1 MEKDLVDEKVHSE
14 ETTDLT
20 ISENTLYDESTD
32 IVNQIIGE
40 KDTSRIDELTKLFTL
55 NQRKKDIARI
65 DKLSKLL
72 NLVDDEVS
80 NRLIDTPE
88 SFNNDQLIKYMGTTQ
103 QTLTSLE
110 SNLVNKPIIQ
120 INNQKNE
127 ININDSGLNRESRQK
142 VFDAVMSILNS
153 TDKEVIDI
161 NIEEENDSCEET

>member
-1 MEKDLVDEKVHSE
+1 MDEEKEIEEKVE
-14 ETTDLT
+14 ETALT
-20 ISENTLYDESTD
+20 VPENHLYVESGD
-32 IVNQIIGE
+32 IVNQIINE
-40 KDTSRIDELTKLFTL
+40 KDTEKLEELTKLFTL

-110 SNLVNKPIIQ
+110 NNLTDKPIIQ
-120 INNQKNE
+120 INNQRNE
-127 ININDSGLNRESRQK
+127 INITDSGLNRESRQK
-142 VFDAVMSILNS
+142 VFDTVMAILNKAA
-153 TDKEVIDI
+153 DGDVIDI
-161 NIEEENDSCEET
+161 DVEENE

>member
-1 MEKDLVDEKVHSE
+1 MDEKDIEKVE
-14 ETTDLT
+14 ETAVVVP
-20 ISENTLYDESTD
+20 ENNLYLESSD
-32 IVNQIIGE
+32 IVNQIINE
-40 KDTSRIDELTKLFTL
+40 KDSDKLEELTKLFTL

-72 NLVDDEVS
+72 NLVDDEVAG
-80 NRLIDTPE
+80 RLVDTPE

-110 SNLVNKPIIQ
+110 SNLIDRPIIQ

-142 VFDAVMSILNS
+142 VFDAVMAILNGT
-153 TDKEVIDI
+153 TDDNVIDVDV
-161 NIEEENDSCEET
+161 EENQ